1 MSVQE
6 PGLRERK
13 RRATRRSIQ
22 LSVLRL
28 TAEHGLDQVTI
39 DDISRDA
46 GVSPRTFFN
55 YFATKEDSLA
65 GDLPMTFDEETARR
79 FEALGPHGDPLGDL
93 IEIMAE
99 QADAEAD
106 GAVDP
111 ELHQLR
117 RRLVADYPQIVALK
131 MDRVR
136 AFEATVSASVAKRL
150 AAGGVGSGSAGSGD
164 VGSGSAGSGGA
175 GSGDA
180 AETGAGTPT
189 SGPADPVDQNAPV
202 DPEIAERARL
212 ISLLVLTVARAAWT
226 SWLEHP
232 ESASLRELLL
242 RSHARLHEVAGAPAR
257 V

>member
-1 MSVQE
+1 MSIQE

-55 YFATKEDSLA
+55 YFPTKEDSLA

-79 FEALGPHGDPLGDL
+79 FEALGPDGDPLGDL
-93 IEIMAE
+93 IAIMAE

-117 RRLVADYPQIVALK
+117 RRLVAEYPQIVALK

-150 AAGGVGSGSAGSGD
+150 AAGV
-164 VGSGSAGSGGA
+164 GA
-175 GSGDA
+175 GHA
-180 AETGAGTPT
+180 GAPSAT
-189 SGPADPVDQNAPV
+189 DEPV

-232 ESASLRELLL
+232 ESASLRDLLL

>member
-1 MSVQE
+1 VHELSGSTMSLQE

-55 YFATKEDSLA
+55 YFPTKEDSLA

-79 FEALGPHGDPLGDL
+79 FESLGPDGDPLGDL

-99 QADAEAD
+99 QAEAD

-117 RRLVADYPQIVALK
+117 RRLVAEYPQIVALK

-150 AAGGVGSGSAGSGD
+150 AAGGTGSGGTGSGGTGSGRTGDVSTGSAGAGVPAGD
-164 VGSGSAGSGGA
+164 
-175 GSGDA
+175 
-180 AETGAGTPT
+180 P
-189 SGPADPVDQNAPV
+189 NAPV

-242 RSHARLHEVAGAPAR
+242 RSHARLHEVAGAASR
-257 V
+257 G

>member
-1 MSVQE
+1 VLELSGRAMSIQE

-28 TAEHGLDQVTI
+28 TAAHGLDQVTI

-55 YFATKEDSLA
+55 YFPTKEDSLA
-65 GDLPMTFDEETARR
+65 GDLPMSFDEETARR
-79 FEALGPHGDPLGDL
+79 FEALGPEGDPLGDL

-117 RRLVADYPQIVALK
+117 RRLVAEYPQIVALK

-150 AAGGVGSGSAGSGD
+150 AAGGGAAGQ
-164 VGSGSAGSGGA
+164 
-175 GSGDA
+175 
-180 AETGAGTPT
+180 EMI
-189 SGPADPVDQNAPV
+189 

-242 RSHARLHEVAGAPAR
+242 RSHARLHEVVRAAAR
-257 V
+257 G

>member
-1 MSVQE
+1 VHELSGSTMSIQE

-39 DDISRDA
+39 DEISRDA

-55 YFATKEDSLA
+55 YFPTKEDSLA

-79 FEALGPHGDPLGDL
+79 FEALGPDGDPLGDL

-117 RRLVADYPQIVALK
+117 RRLVAEYPQIVALK
-131 MDRVR
+131 MHRVR
-136 AFEATVSASVAKRL
+136 EFEAAVSASVAKRL
-150 AAGGVGSGSAGSGD
+150 AAGGTGSGRTGSGGTGDVSTGSAGAGVPAGD
-164 VGSGSAGSGGA
+164 
-175 GSGDA
+175 
-180 AETGAGTPT
+180 P
-189 SGPADPVDQNAPV
+189 NAPI

-242 RSHARLHEVAGAPAR
+242 RSHARLHEVAGAASR
-257 V
+257 G